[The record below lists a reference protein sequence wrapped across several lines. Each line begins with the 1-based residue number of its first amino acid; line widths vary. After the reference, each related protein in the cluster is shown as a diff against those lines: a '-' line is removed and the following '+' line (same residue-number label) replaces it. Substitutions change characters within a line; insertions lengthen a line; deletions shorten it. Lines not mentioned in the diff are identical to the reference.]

1 MSDSPMIEF
10 RNIAKQFDGYT
21 VVRGLDLSIAR
32 GEFCVLIGAS
42 GSGKSTILRMINRLL
57 EHSEGEIRFAGEEIR
72 SFAPE
77 ILRRRIGYAIQS
89 VGLFP
94 HWTVERNIA
103 TVPRLLKWDRG
114 RIERRVSELLGL
126 LGLDEARL
134 RGSYPH
140 QLSGGQQQRV
150 GVARA
155 LAADPDVLLMDEP
168 FGALDPV
175 TRESLQVEIARIHRE
190 TGKTIVFVTHDM
202 DEALRLATR
211 IVILG
216 GGGIVQA
223 ATPRELLANPAS
235 DDVRSFIGKADYGLK
250 LLALTPVRE
259 RMRTLD
265 DTELAGLQA
274 LPCISAADD
283 LRAAMSRLVMER
295 TDRLGVTD
303 ADGTMVGILHL
314 ADLTR

>member
-1 MSDSPMIEF
+1 MNVTPMIEF
-10 RNIAKQFDGYT
+10 REIAKHFDGYT
-21 VVRGLDLSIAR
+21 VVRGLNLSIAR

-57 EHSEGEIRFAGEEIR
+57 EHSHGEIRFAGEEIR

-77 ILRRRIGYAIQS
+77 ALRRRIGYAIQS

-103 TVPRLLKWDRG
+103 TVPRLLNWDRA
-114 RIERRVSELLGL
+114 RIEQRVTELLAL
-126 LGLDEARL
+126 LGLDETRL
-134 RGSYPH
+134 RGAYPH

-168 FGALDPV
+168 FGALDPL
-175 TRESLQVEIARIHRE
+175 TRESLQIEIARIHRE
-190 TGKTIVFVTHDM
+190 TSKTIVFVTHDM

-211 IVILG
+211 IVVLG
-216 GGGIVQA
+216 DGRIVQA
-223 ATPRELLANPAS
+223 ATPRELLASPAN

-250 LLALTPVRE
+250 LLALTRVGE
-259 RMRTLD
+259 RMRALD
-265 DTELAGLQA
+265 GTPQAELRA
-274 LPCISAADD
+274 LPVISAADD

-295 TDRLGVTD
+295 TDRLGVI
-303 ADGTMVGILHL
+303 DGTGALVGTLHL
-314 ADLTR
+314 ADMVR